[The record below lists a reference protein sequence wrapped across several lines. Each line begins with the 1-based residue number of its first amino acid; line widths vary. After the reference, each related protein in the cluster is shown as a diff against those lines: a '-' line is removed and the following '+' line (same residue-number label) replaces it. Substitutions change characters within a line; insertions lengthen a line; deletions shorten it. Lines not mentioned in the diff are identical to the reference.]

1 MNSVVYIPLIVI
13 PLFALAVAWKQLTLS
28 QTTTGG
34 YGLTIGA
41 RRIERVPGVTA
52 VGVAR
57 DDQWN
62 AVEFRIVARGPG
74 TWFDV
79 VGTVLRSDGQDV
91 VVDRVPRLDNTT
103 EAVTATAQIRTRDL
117 DTSWFVVDWLAPRG
131 AGIRREAYRI
141 RVRGTGTSP
150 SHARRRALPSHA
162 AVAPLLDDEA
172 FAVPDLEE
180 WRWDRTW
187 KARYWLWSLLP
198 VRWEYMQAA
207 SGWTGRLGRRWL
219 QAGRWEPVHPREPV
233 RTGWM
238 PGVPGGGSGR

>member
-1 MNSVVYIPLIVI
+1 MSTVVYVPLILI

-28 QTTTGG
+28 RNTSGG

-41 RRIERVPGVTA
+41 RRIERVPGMST
-52 VGVAR
+52 VGVGR

-62 AVEFRIVARGPG
+62 SVEFRIVARGPG
-74 TWFDV
+74 RWFDV
-79 VGTVLRSDGQDV
+79 VGTVVRDDGQDV

-103 EAVTATAQIRTRDL
+103 EALTATVQLRTREL
-117 DTSWFVVDWLAPRG
+117 DSSWFVVDWLAPRG
-131 AGIRREAYRI
+131 AGVRREAYRT
-141 RVRGTGTSP
+141 RVRAAGTSP
-150 SHARRRALPSHA
+150 SHARKRAIPSQA
-162 AVAPLLDDEA
+162 AVAPIVDEGA

-198 VRWEYMQAA
+198 GRWERAQSAA
-207 SGWTGRLGRRWL
+207 GWPGRCVRRWL
-219 QAGRWEPVHPREPV
+219 QAGRWRPVHPREPV

-238 PGVPGGGSGR
+238 PGVPGGGDR